1 MSPKRS
7 ARPRLAGRDAF
18 TLIELLTVISIIG
31 VLAAMIVPAV
41 AKAKVSAQVARA
53 RTEMANIIGAIT
65 SYQATYGRY
74 PCSQFV
80 RGVVSVDNPDFTY
93 GTAKGDGTMLKN
105 RLGNALP
112 RVGNLNLP
120 QSDDRNNSEVI
131 EIISDL
137 ITYSSPTLVTTNA
150 NHSLNPQKI
159 QFLQAKMVSD
169 TKSAGVG
176 TDYVYRDPWGN
187 PYIITLDLDYDG
199 KCLDGY
205 YRQSAVSSKGVGGLT
220 FQQPAAGASDKVN
233 LYAANAGVMVWSLG
247 PDMLIGQKTATFNPV
262 GPGGT
267 GYNKDNVLSWK

>member
-1 MSPKRS
+1 MNPIHQTSSRVSLRLVSPKRS

-105 RLGNALP
+105 RLGNALRCHP
-112 RVGNLNLP
+112 AARWFSSCRRSAAESRLNL
-120 QSDDRNNSEVI
+120 
-131 EIISDL
+131 
-137 ITYSSPTLVTTNA
+137 T
-150 NHSLNPQKI
+150 
-159 QFLQAKMVSD
+159 SD
-169 TKSAGVG
+169 T
-176 TDYVYRDPWGN
+176 
-187 PYIITLDLDYDG
+187 
-199 KCLDGY
+199 
-205 YRQSAVSSKGVGGLT
+205 
-220 FQQPAAGASDKVN
+220 
-233 LYAANAGVMVWSLG
+233 
-247 PDMLIGQKTATFNPV
+247 TARPC
-262 GPGGT
+262 
-267 GYNKDNVLSWK
+267 SWRT